1 MKRSIIYK
9 VFGIA
14 ALAFA
19 AFGAI
24 SCTEK
29 ESEPTVEPIFPEMV
43 TSEVE
48 PGETIYL
55 TFIANMDWEVS
66 IPEESFKWFKI
77 RINPDDKF
85 MEQSVKGK
93 ASRLSQRITITT
105 ASDKSFSLR
114 SCKVKMTMGGQT
126 KEIASYTIKAENRV
140 VEVYPATYS
149 DSYPT

>member
-24 SCTEK
+24 SCTE
-29 ESEPTVEPIFPEMV
+29 EPTVEPIFPEMV

-77 RINPDDKF
+77 LDNKF
-85 MEQSVKGK
+85 EEQSVSGK

-105 ASDKSFSLR
+105 ASDKSVSLR

-126 KEIASYTIKAENRV
+126 KEIAS
-140 VEVYPATYS
+140 
-149 DSYPT
+149 

>member
-55 TFIANMDWEVS
+55 TFIPNMDWTVS

-77 RINPDDKF
+77 LDNKF
-85 MEQSVKGK
+85 EEQSVSGK

-105 ASDKSFSLR
+105 ASDK
-114 SCKVKMTMGGQT
+114 
-126 KEIASYTIKAENRV
+126 
-140 VEVYPATYS
+140 
-149 DSYPT
+149 